1 MNELDGQTIKELDES
16 FDEIYDIN
24 KHQIDEL
31 YDELDDKE
39 ITDELMMI
47 LTCQYYFKETECL
60 GFQTI

>member
-1 MNELDGQTIKELDES
+1 MNELDEQTIKELDES

-24 KHQIDEL
+24 K
-31 YDELDDKE
+31 E
-39 ITDELMMI
+39 ITDQLMMI